1 MSSTNQRTKVSLLLT
16 AAVLSFAASHAS
28 AATLAGAVTSQKE
41 GAMEGVLVTAK
52 KDGSTMSV
60 TVVTNEK
67 GQYAFPEGRLAPGNY
82 RITTRAI
89 GYFLEGPKTV
99 AIADGANTTD
109 LKLGVTTNIAPQMTN
124 LEWIDSVPGTDAE
137 KRDLIACATCHTLMR
152 PMFSTYTKEQL
163 KGDLFPRM
171 ADMSSQAAPG
181 LVQKRIVQ
189 RDQARTF
196 GGLDRLADF
205 LSRINLSSTAE
216 HKFELKALPRPK
228 GDATKVIITS
238 YDLPRKTM
246 QPHDAVMGDD
256 GYVWLSNFG
265 ENSLSKLDPKTG
277 AVKEYTYDQVR
288 KGAYSNGNLDL
299 EFDKEGNIWLG
310 MMNQTGA
317 AKFDRK
323 TEKFTFFPI
332 PQEML
337 DEETQTA
344 MVAPVNMHVDGKVW
358 INSAE
363 KPRVSRFD
371 PKTGQYEGWKVP
383 WNGMGGTHSAY
394 GVYTDSQNNAYLMD
408 FPSQYVWKIDAKT
421 GKSTAFMV
429 PTDRSRPRR
438 GRMDSQDRLWFAEW
452 WGDKVGMFDTKSGE
466 FMEWAIP
473 NKYNS
478 PYDAQVDKEGKVWVG
493 NMMDDRITRLDVTT
507 GKTVQYLMPI
517 ETNFRRASV
526 DDYAAKPVF
535 WVGAQHQA
543 TVMKVEPLQ

>member
-1 MSSTNQRTKVSLLLT
+1 MNRMTCPTKVTLLLS
-16 AAVLSFAASHAS
+16 AAILSIAASQVS
-28 AATLAGAVTSQKE
+28 AATLAGQVASAKE

-89 GYFLEGPKTV
+89 GYFLEGPKAVTV
-99 AIADGANTTD
+99 ADGANTAD
-109 LKLGVTTNIAPQMTN
+109 LKLNVTANIAPQMTN
-124 LEWIDSVPGTDAE
+124 LEWINSVPGTDAE

-163 KGDLFPRM
+163 KDDLFPRM
-171 ADMSSQAAPG
+171 ADMSSQAMPG

-205 LSRINLSSTAE
+205 LARINLSSTPE

-288 KGAYSNGNLDL
+288 KGPYSNGNLDL
-299 EFDKEGNIWLG
+299 EFDKDGNIWLG

-344 MVAPVNMHVDGKVW
+344 MVAPVSMHVDGKIW

-383 WNGMGGTHSAY
+383 WNGMGGVHSAY

-429 PTDRSRPRR
+429 PTERSRPRR

-473 NKYNS
+473 GKYNS
-478 PYDAQVDKEGKVWVG
+478 PYDAQIDKEGKVWVG
-493 NMMDDRITRLDVTT
+493 NMMDDRITRLDPTT

-526 DDYAAKPVF
+526 DDYGAKPVM

-543 TVMKVEPLQ
+543 TVMKVEPLP

>member
-1 MSSTNQRTKVSLLLT
+1 MNRTKVSLLLS
-16 AAVLSFAASHAS
+16 AAALSFAATQVS
-28 AATLAGAVTSQKE
+28 AATLAGHVTSQKE

-60 TVVTNEK
+60 TVVSNEK
-67 GQYAFPEGRLAPGNY
+67 GQYAFPEGRLQPGNY
-82 RITTRAI
+82 RLTTRAI
-89 GYFLEGPKTV
+89 GYFLEGPKAVT
-99 AIADGANTTD
+99 IGDGSNTAD
-109 LKLGVTTNIAPQMTN
+109 LKLNVSANIAPQLTN
-124 LEWIDSVPGTDAE
+124 LEWINSVPGTDAE

-152 PMFSTYTKEQL
+152 PMFSTYNKEQL
-163 KGDLFPRM
+163 KSDLFPRM
-171 ADMSSQAAPG
+171 ADMSSQAMPG
-181 LVQKRIVQ
+181 LVQTRIVR
-189 RDQARTF
+189 RDQERTF

-205 LSRINLSSTAE
+205 LARINLSSGPE

-228 GDATKVIITS
+228 GEATKVIITS

-332 PQEML
+332 PSEML

-344 MVAPVNMHVDGKVW
+344 MVAPVNMHVDGKIW

-383 WNGMGGTHSAY
+383 WNGMGGVHSAY

-421 GKSTAFMV
+421 GKSTAYMV
-429 PTDRSRPRR
+429 PTDKSRPRR
-438 GRMDSQDRLWFAEW
+438 GRVDSQDRLWFAEW

-466 FMEWAIP
+466 FMEWPIP
-473 NKYNS
+473 GKYNS

-493 NMMDDRITRLDVTT
+493 NMMDDRITRLDPTT

-526 DDYAAKPVF
+526 DDYSAKPVM
-535 WVGAQHQA
+535 WVGAQHLA
-543 TVMKVEPLQ
+543 TVMKVEPLP